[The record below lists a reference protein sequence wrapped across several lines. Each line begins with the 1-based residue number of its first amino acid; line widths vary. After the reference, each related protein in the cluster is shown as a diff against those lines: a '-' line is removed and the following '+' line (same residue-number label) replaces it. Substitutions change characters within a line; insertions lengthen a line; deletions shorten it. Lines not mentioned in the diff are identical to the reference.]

1 VNPPQR
7 FRCASVEFVLIGTS
21 AGQNPHMTPIEQ
33 VLAGYVRAGVAAD
46 VALAQLCRKGGM
58 SRPAALKR
66 LVDATV
72 LAGVR
77 GDLTPTATARRIR
90 ELALLHHGQTGVCR
104 QLAVLVGLAVAW
116 ESEIPQR
123 LLIEQ
128 KMLKEL
134 HRIRDAGG
142 LQIAPEDPA

>member
-1 VNPPQR
+1 VAAVPLR
-7 FRCASVEFVLIGTS
+7 FRSVRADRHIP
-21 AGQNPHMTPIEQ
+21 GQNPHVSPIEQ
-33 VLAGYVRAGVAAD
+33 VMAGYLRAGVAAD

-58 SRPAALKR
+58 SQPAALKR
-66 LVDATV
+66 LVDASV
-72 LAGVR
+72 RAGVR
-77 GDLTPTATARRIR
+77 GDLAPPAAARRLR

-123 LLIEQ
+123 LLLEQ

-134 HRIRDAGG
+134 HRIHDAGG
-142 LQIAPEDPA
+142 LHVAPEHRA